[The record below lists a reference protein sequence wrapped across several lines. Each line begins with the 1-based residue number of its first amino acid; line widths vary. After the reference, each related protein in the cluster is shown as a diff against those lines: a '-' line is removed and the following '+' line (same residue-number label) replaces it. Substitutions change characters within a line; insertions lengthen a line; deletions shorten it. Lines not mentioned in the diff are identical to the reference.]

1 MEESPHVERVHV
13 VLGRHVSLGVCCGA
27 VRVVVRLAVAVGGGV
42 SRESCEGDEEG
53 REHGGQR
60 WGVVSGEWCCCRS
73 ATSTCE

>member
-13 VLGRHVSLGVCCGA
+13 VLGRHMSLGVCCGA

-60 WGVVSGEWCCCRS
+60 WEVVSGEWCCCGG